1 MVIND
6 DELDKQTL
14 EAGQKTNGYFMRSYK
29 DEQGDARQAF
39 YRMEAEK
46 TISKELKEVCV
57 GAKRTSLE
65 AREDYGV
72 ENKVIHV
79 KHFRDYAY
87 TKTSGGTKGELVDYI
102 LYSTGNDHEFRYAPV
117 ASKLKLNKK
126 RKAYLNDEGAQ
137 EKK

>member
-1 MVIND
+1 
-6 DELDKQTL
+6 
-14 EAGQKTNGYFMRSYK
+14 MRSYK

-102 LYSTGNDHEFRYAPV
+102 LYSTADDHEFRYAPV